1 MSDPTIWTGVDRYEF
16 LVDAERGVILGVTAF
31 HKGKAFAGEAFL
43 DVEFTGRRPQ
53 CIAWWDQIGHVAGLL
68 YNAQASFSAV
78 HGSWRWWNQAEE
90 KKKWNGLPLKF
101 GKARRSQ
108 ATEYVS
114 RFWVEMPS
122 RFRGEFSTT
131 DGSEESIFVMNGSLW
146 WDSISEGSVMTNEAR
161 ELVHS
166 SKVSV
171 LQETV
176 GHQYQDAEDAIIA
189 QMPLNPSWL
198 LSGMRIE
205 SVGRTTYLARDAI
218 VVEGRPI
225 EGATDRYWWTGADE
239 YRLVIDAKHG
249 FLLRIGAFHDGGEFA
264 GAEVT
269 TLKVD
274 QPIDKEVFTFPIF
287 DDTHVRVVPR
297 RDFQKV
303 KPHSIS

>member
-31 HKGKAFAGEAFL
+31 HKGKAFAGEAFV
-43 DVEFTGRRPQ
+43 DVEFTGPRPQ
-53 CIAWWDQIGHVAGLL
+53 CIAWWDQIGHVVGLL

-78 HGSWRWWNQAEE
+78 HGSWRWWNQAGE

-122 RFRGEFSTT
+122 RFRGEFSTA

-176 GHQYQDAEDAIIA
+176 GHQYKDAEDAIIA
-189 QMPLNPSWL
+189 QMPHNPSWL
-198 LSGMRIE
+198 LSGMWIE

-225 EGATDRYWWTGADE
+225 EGATDWYWWTG
-239 YRLVIDAKHG
+239 
-249 FLLRIGAFHDGGEFA
+249 
-264 GAEVT
+264 EVSS
-269 TLKVD
+269 KSV
-274 QPIDKEVFTFPIF
+274 
-287 DDTHVRVVPR
+287 
-297 RDFQKV
+297 
-303 KPHSIS
+303 